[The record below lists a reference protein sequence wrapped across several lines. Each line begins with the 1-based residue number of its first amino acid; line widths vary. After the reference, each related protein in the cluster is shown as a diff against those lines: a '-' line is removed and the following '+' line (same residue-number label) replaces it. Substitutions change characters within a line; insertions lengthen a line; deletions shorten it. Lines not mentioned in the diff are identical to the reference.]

1 MFRSQQTNPLLLKLL
16 RFTVGFMHA
25 TVTWA
30 LGLLLLESGLMAA
43 EIRPPGVRPE
53 ALGIHALTGGRV
65 FIKPGLVSEGATIL
79 IKTGRIE
86 NVLSKEN
93 SVIPEGYRVW
103 DLKGKTVYAG
113 FVEPYISSG
122 EKARPVSNR
131 WVTPIDAR
139 AGVNFKG
146 LPTTKE
152 DMGKKGPGY
161 EIAEIQPHHKVS
173 DTFTPD
179 QEVFSKLRQ
188 LGFTAA
194 NFIPTDGII
203 RGSGA
208 LALLGD
214 GDPNDLIL
222 IPKTTQHLAFEPG
235 KEYPKSLMGV
245 IAVIRQTTFD
255 TQHYIRMQTWSSKN
269 PGGIRSEYNPALQS
283 MAQVIGV
290 EKKQLAVVEPGS
302 VLMISRTAKLA
313 EELGIVP
320 VIVATGHEWRR
331 PDILTKVD
339 FPFIVPV
346 NFPAVPEL
354 PDEEDWKEVSLDE
367 LRSWDWAPEVPSLIT
382 AGSRDVALTLHGL
395 SDHADFRKNIRHA
408 IDRGLKEEDALAGLT
423 TVPAKL
429 TGSSDFLGTIE
440 KGRIANL
447 TIVEGG
453 SWFDPD
459 NPVSSVWIEGR
470 NYPIDKPKSGKGKK
484 GRSDLSKKKDK
495 ARVAKAPGNYRG
507 PLKRPDTIVIRN
519 ATIWTCGPAGVI
531 TNSSIRITN
540 GRISAIGDVIGPNL
554 TPDTLLIDGT
564 GKHITPGLI
573 DCHSHSMIL
582 GGVNEGTL
590 PSSAMVRISDVVNSE
605 TENIYRQL
613 AGGLTTANLLHGS
626 ANPIGGQNAVI
637 KLRHG
642 ELPDDLIFKEAPPGI
657 KFALGENVKQ
667 SNWGDEKKTR
677 FPQTR
682 MGVKTFF
689 INRFTAAR
697 QYVALL
703 SRKAEESPPVRRNLE
718 LEALSQIINGER
730 LIHCHSYRQ
739 DEMLVFL
746 RTMERFGV
754 RVGTLQHVLEG
765 YKIADEIAA
774 HGAGASSFSDWWA
787 YKFEVY
793 DAIPYNGSLLQERG
807 AVVSFNSDSSDLAR
821 RMNLEAA
828 KAVKYGGTTE
838 EEALKFVT
846 INPAKQLKID
856 KWVGSLEA
864 GKHADFVVW
873 TGHPLSTQTLCEET
887 WIEGSQYYSRTHD
900 TKRAKS
906 IALERTNLLL
916 KARKNEGKEEA
927 SASAREAFFRRAMEK
942 SHSLNNCYQC
952 RKGQP

>member
-1 MFRSQQTNPLLLKLL
+1 MRLKILCVTAFLLS
-16 RFTVGFMHA
+16 GFNL
-25 TVTWA
+25 T
-30 LGLLLLESGLMAA
+30 EAA
-43 EIRPPGVRPE
+43 IRPPGTRPK
-53 ALGIHALTGGRV
+53 APGMHALTGGRV
-65 FIKPGLVSEGATIL
+65 CIKPGLILEGATIL
-79 IKTGRIE
+79 IRDGRIE
-86 NVLSKEN
+86 NVLPQDQS
-93 SVIPEGYRVW
+93 SVPEGYRVW
-103 DLKGKTVYAG
+103 NMKGKTVYAG
-113 FVEPYISSG
+113 FIDPYYSSG
-122 EKARPVSNR
+122 KKAKPVSNR

-139 AGVNFKG
+139 AGVNFTG

-161 EIAEIQPHHKVS
+161 EIAEIQPHYRVS
-173 DTFTPD
+173 ETFTANPAGF
-179 QEVFSKLRQ
+179 EKLRE

-194 NFIPTDGII
+194 NFIPTEGII
-203 RGSGA
+203 RGSA
-208 LALLGD
+208 VLSLLGE

-222 IPKTTQHLAFEPG
+222 TPKTTQHFAYEPG

-245 IAVIRQTTFD
+245 IAVIRQTAFD
-255 TQHYIRMQTWSSKN
+255 TQHYIQMQNWAVKN
-269 PGGIRSEYNPALQS
+269 PNGIRPEYNPALQS
-283 MAQVIGV
+283 MIKVIAGQGQ
-290 EKKQLAVVEPGS
+290 KQLAIVEPGS

-313 EELGIVP
+313 GELGIDP

-331 PDILTKVD
+331 HDILEKVN

-346 NFPAVPEL
+346 NFPAIPEL

-367 LRSWDWAPEVPSLIT
+367 LRTWDWAPEVPALI
-382 AGSRDVALTLHGL
+382 AKGNRDMALTLHGL
-395 SDHADFRKNIRHA
+395 SDHKDFRENISRA
-408 IDRGLKEEDALAGLT
+408 IDRGLREETALAGLT
-423 TVPAKL
+423 TIPAKL
-429 TGSSDFLGTIE
+429 TKSSSFLGTIE
-440 KGRIANL
+440 KGRVANL
-447 TIVEGG
+447 TVVDGD

-470 NYPIDKPKSGKGKK
+470 NYPVNTPKPVKKEKEKPEAPKGKHK
-484 GRSDLSKKKDK
+484 P
-495 ARVAKAPGNYRG
+495 RVAKAPGNYRG
-507 PLKRPDTIVIRN
+507 AIGKPKNIIIRN
-519 ATIWTCGPAGVI
+519 ATIWTCGPSGVI
-531 TNSSIRITN
+531 TNSSMRVTN
-540 GRISAIGDVIGPNL
+540 GRISAIGDVIGPV
-554 TPDTLLIDGT
+554 TEPDTVLIDGA

-573 DCHSHSMIL
+573 DCHNHSMIL

-613 AGGLTTANLLHGS
+613 AGGLTVANLLHGS

-642 ELPDDLIFKEAPPGI
+642 ELPDDLVFKEAPLGI

-667 SNWGDEKKTR
+667 SNWGDEKKNR

-689 INRFTAAR
+689 VNRFTAAR
-697 QYVALL
+697 QYLEQL
-703 SRKAEESPPVRRNLE
+703 KPGDESLPPVRRNLE
-718 LEALSQIINGER
+718 LEALGQILTGDR
-730 LIHCHSYRQ
+730 LVHCHSYRQ

-754 RVGTLQHVLEG
+754 QVGTLQHVLEG

-793 DAIPYNGSLLQERG
+793 DAIPYNGSLLHERG

-838 EEALKFVT
+838 EDALKFVT
-846 INPAKQLKID
+846 LNPAKQLKID
-856 KWVGSLEA
+856 EWVGSLEV
-864 GKHADFVVW
+864 GKHADFVIW

-887 WIEGSQYYSRTHD
+887 WIEGRQYYSRSYD
-900 TKRAKS
+900 AKRS
-906 IALERTNLLL
+906 RLIALERTNLLL
-916 KARKNEGKEEA
+916 KAREKEGKEQA
-927 SASAREAFFRRAMEK
+927 SDSARAAFFRRAMEM

-952 RKGQP
+952 RKEKP